1 MQRYLSLYL
10 CSYEIW
16 SIKFR
21 YQYNHLRSFM
31 SRTIFFN
38 NADKGARLGNR
49 TALKSFL
56 EKQLFKEGIT
66 IEALQFVF
74 CSDEYLLGINK
85 QFLNHDYYTD
95 IISFD
100 LSEQRGQLIG
110 DIYISIDRVKENA
123 KIQDNLYMHEL
134 LRVIFHG
141 ALHFCGYKD
150 KKPADVKLMRAMEDK
165 WLKAYLKSIS

>member
-1 MQRYLSLYL
+1 M
-10 CSYEIW
+10 
-16 SIKFR
+16 
-21 YQYNHLRSFM
+21 
-31 SRTIFFN
+31 TIFFN
-38 NADKGARLGNR
+38 KADKSTSLGHR
-49 TALKSFL
+49 TELKAFL
-56 EKQLFKEGIT
+56 AKQIRKEGIV
-66 IEALQFVF
+66 IESLQYVF

-100 LSEQRGQLIG
+100 LSEQKGQLIG

-123 KIQDNLYMHEL
+123 KTQGNVYMHEL

-150 KKPADVKLMRAMEDK
+150 KKPSDVKLMRSMEDK
-165 WLKAYLKSIS
+165 WLKAYLKIIA